1 MVRFGE
7 RMLHGLY
14 LVALIGLQF
23 HRAPGGS
30 TARSDP
36 LAIHIAPAGYLY
48 HSVTSP
54 VATYKNCLKDHIRM
68 RVCHILGIVWAARE
82 TAVFTEFG
90 LEPMR
95 QVIYYPI
102 GRNLGL

>member
-36 LAIHIAPAGYLY
+36 LALHIIPASYRYNSINWYFLARGDLQKLPQRSYTY
-48 HSVTSP
+48 ARMPYPWDCVGGSGDGSV
-54 VATYKNCLKDHIRM
+54 H
-68 RVCHILGIVWAARE
+68 RVWPGTHASGNILSDW
-82 TAVFTEFG
+82 T
-90 LEPMR
+90 
-95 QVIYYPI
+95 
-102 GRNLGL
+102 